1 MPFNS
6 DELQAVIFDMDGVLV
21 DTEVVYKNTAFE
33 VAKEQ
38 GFHMSDQLHN
48 SIVGLPYEVGGLIIR
63 EAMGPDFSYDD
74 FSQVLQARIAARL
87 MAQVPVKKGVV
98 EFLNTLEELQIPVA
112 VVTSSG
118 AEAANHHLSRSD
130 LIASF
135 ETIITRDDVDNGKPH
150 PEPYL
155 LAAERLEVEPQ
166 FCLAIEDSYNGV
178 RSAHGAGMLTIMV
191 PDLLTPTD
199 EMHSLSIA
207 VMKDMHQVRSH
218 FE

>member
-1 MPFNS
+1 MPFNP
-6 DELQAVIFDMDGVLV
+6 DDLQAVIFDMDGVLV

-33 VAKEQ
+33 VAKEH
-38 GFHMSDQLHN
+38 GFHMSDELHN
-48 SIVGLPYEVGGLIIR
+48 STIGLPFEVGALIIR
-63 EAMGPDFSYDD
+63 EAMGPEFPFDEFM
-74 FSQVLQARIAARL
+74 QVLDARVAASL
-87 MAQVPVKKGVV
+87 MAQVPVKKGVI
-98 EFLNTLEELQIPVA
+98 EMLSTLDELQIPTA
-112 VVTSSG
+112 VVTSSS
-118 AEAANHHLSRSD
+118 ADAANHHLSRSD

-155 LAAERLEVEPQ
+155 LAAERLEVEPE

-191 PDLLTPTD
+191 PDILAPTD

-207 VMKDMHQVRSH
+207 VMKDMHQVKSH

>member
-1 MPFNS
+1 MPFNP
-6 DELQAVIFDMDGVLV
+6 DDLQAVIFDMDGVLV
-21 DTEVVYKNTAFE
+21 DTEVVYKTTAFE

-38 GFHMSDQLHN
+38 GFHLSDELHN
-48 SIVGLPYEVGGLIIR
+48 STIGLPTEVGGLIIR
-63 EAMGPDFSYDD
+63 EAMGPEFAFDEFM
-74 FSQVLQARIAARL
+74 QVLDARVAARL
-87 MAQVPVKKGVV
+87 MAQVPVKRGVI
-98 EFLNTLEELQIPVA
+98 EILNTLEELQIPVA
-112 VVTSSG
+112 VVTSSSS
-118 AEAANHHLSRSD
+118 EAANHHLSRSD

-135 ETIITRDDVDNGKPH
+135 EIIITRDDVDNGKPH

-155 LAAERLEVEPQ
+155 LAAERLEVEPK

-191 PDLLTPTD
+191 PDILAPTD

-207 VMKDMHQVRSH
+207 VMKDMHQVKSH

>member
-1 MPFNS
+1 MPFNP

-21 DTEVVYKNTAFE
+21 DTEAVYKNTAFE
-33 VAKEQ
+33 VAREF
-38 GFHMSDQLHN
+38 GFHMNDELHN
-48 SIVGLPYEVGGLIIR
+48 STIGLPFEVGALMIR
-63 EAMGPDFSYDD
+63 KAMGPEFPFDEFM
-74 FSQVLQARIAARL
+74 QVLDARVTTRL

-98 EFLNTLEELQIPVA
+98 EMLKKLEDLQIPTG
-112 VVTSSG
+112 VVTSSSSQ
-118 AEAANHHLSRSD
+118 AAIHHLSRSD

-155 LAAERLEVEPQ
+155 LAAQRLEVEPE

-191 PDLLTPTD
+191 PDLLVPTK
-199 EMHSLSIA
+199 EMYSLSIA
-207 VMKDMHQVRSH
+207 VMKDMYQLHAH